1 MKIQAFIAEIFAKQ
15 FWYFLTID
23 FQCIFDIPFHAKPYQ
38 TIQDLAKPCKT
49 MTKLYPEKMNRFERK
64 DTGDGDKPK
73 DYLLGIGG
81 RLQEVFRA
89 KLGLVPF

>member
-1 MKIQAFIAEIFAKQ
+1 M
-15 FWYFLTID
+15 LS
-23 FQCIFDIPFHAKPYQ
+23 H
-38 TIQDLAKPCKT
+38 L
-49 MTKLYPEKMNRFERK
+49 KMNGFERK
-64 DTGDGDKPK
+64 DTGDENKPK

>member
-1 MKIQAFIAEIFAKQ
+1 
-15 FWYFLTID
+15 
-23 FQCIFDIPFHAKPYQ
+23 
-38 TIQDLAKPCKT
+38 

-81 RLQEVFRA
+81 RLKEVFRA